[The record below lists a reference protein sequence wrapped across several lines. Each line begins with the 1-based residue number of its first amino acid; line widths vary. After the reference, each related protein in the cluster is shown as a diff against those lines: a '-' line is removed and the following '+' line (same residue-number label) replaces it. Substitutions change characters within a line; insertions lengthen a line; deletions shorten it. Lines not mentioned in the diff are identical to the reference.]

1 MATHG
6 KGRGRGRGLLGR
18 EVEGEGLPRPG
29 GGDPAANRIPVTNGS
44 ADETIPSEQVPKPSS
59 ASSQESLSEI
69 QSLLDNLTLDISDED
84 LDKILELSD
93 QVAEDQESIKRLSE
107 MVYSK
112 CVSDREFAKTGA
124 FICDKLAALEINGT
138 KFRSSLLSLV
148 QADYKEKDNLRSQST
163 SKFLNSF
170 SMMCQIFGTMRTAGG
185 EVFKPLVGPVFEFIM
200 VIIDDPQCN
209 SDEYEV
215 LNEQLQSIGRD
226 LELNDREKMEQLIEK
241 IRLKIIKGNST
252 AQARCT
258 LLEVVECYCRGW
270 KNLSNDVTRFYCDTM
285 MDILTD

>member
-1 MATHG
+1 
-6 KGRGRGRGLLGR
+6 
-18 EVEGEGLPRPG
+18 
-29 GGDPAANRIPVTNGS
+29 IPVTNGS

-138 KFRSSLLSLV
+138 
-148 QADYKEKDNLRSQST
+148 
-163 SKFLNSF
+163 
-170 SMMCQIFGTMRTAGG
+170 
-185 EVFKPLVGPVFEFIM
+185 
-200 VIIDDPQCN
+200 
-209 SDEYEV
+209 
-215 LNEQLQSIGRD
+215 
-226 LELNDREKMEQLIEK
+226 
-241 IRLKIIKGNST
+241 NST